1 MDGGNGMGSTAI
13 DTGTNNG
20 QNQSNFAET
29 REGDKEKNIEIVHV
43 FRKKNKLHARKIN
56 IKRVFW
62 TYHRV
67 GYLG

>member
-1 MDGGNGMGSTAI
+1 MDGGTGMGSTAI
-13 DTGTNNG
+13 DTGTNNR

-43 FRKKNKLHARKIN
+43 FRKKNKLHARKK